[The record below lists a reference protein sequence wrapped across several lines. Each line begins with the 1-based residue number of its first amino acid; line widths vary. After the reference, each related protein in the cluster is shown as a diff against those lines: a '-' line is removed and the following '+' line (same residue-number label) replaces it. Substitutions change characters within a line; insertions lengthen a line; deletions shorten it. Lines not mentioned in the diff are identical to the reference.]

1 MQGNIL
7 MPWLPVVKRAG
18 LSWWS
23 VTVWRSMTNKFMVQW
38 TIDCDCYYWPEGRIH
53 IRYIYE
59 IYSYWY
65 VHFHNA
71 KCFNV
76 LRAEYFL
83 GQTYI
88 CTVKYKRTGNEIEW
102 VLEKLPLKKTIVV
115 FSYYSDYSGFMME
128 RIKFCLKQQELSKF
142 DETLLKNET
151 CIFVKLCKIKN
162 NTCYVVS
169 YFDAPQKIAW
179 TIYGWRYRRYG
190 FPGDILYDILFCF
203 KVHA

>member
-1 MQGNIL
+1 MIAIIGRKVGSTFDISMKYIRIDMYIFI
-7 MPWLPVVKRAG
+7 MP
-18 LSWWS
+18 
-23 VTVWRSMTNKFMVQW
+23 
-38 TIDCDCYYWPEGRIH
+38 
-53 IRYIYE
+53 
-59 IYSYWY
+59 
-65 VHFHNA
+65 
-71 KCFNV
+71 NV
-76 LRAEYFL
+76 LTFYVLNIFL

-88 CTVKYKRTGNEIEW
+88 CTVWYKRTGNAIEC

-128 RIKFCLKQQELSKF
+128 RVKFCFKRQELSKF

-162 NTCYVVS
+162 NTSYVVS
-169 YFDAPQKIAW
+169 YFDAPQKTAW
-179 TIYGWRYRRYG
+179 TIYGWRYRWYG